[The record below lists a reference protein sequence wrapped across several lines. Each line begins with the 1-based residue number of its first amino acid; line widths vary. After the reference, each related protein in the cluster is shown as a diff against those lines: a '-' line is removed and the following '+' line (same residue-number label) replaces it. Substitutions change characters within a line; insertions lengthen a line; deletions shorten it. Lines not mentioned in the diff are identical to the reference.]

1 MPRITNVQAAFT
13 YGVLDPHII
22 ERRDTKF
29 IAGSLSDGR
38 NIILLPQG
46 GLTDRGGTTDFGRT
60 RKKLTAIAIN
70 TTILSLPNG
79 GSETDLLAGVAITT
93 AAASTTRFVLFQ
105 CDFAVATL
113 VHMIDIKGLSIA
125 TTAAAGALISEYW
138 SGVAWVAFAPA
149 QRITLSSHS
158 RRFASGAPGHAGIS
172 STKFRVCIDATTAAG
187 AVTFDGIALS
197 VESATRSD
205 GIVRRY
211 APEQGMAHQYIVTEG
226 NIDFY
231 EGGVWRASAQFP
243 ITEEIIRT
251 IKFEPKYDSILC
263 FEQSLRSQQVFRLA
277 SSFEWS
283 CDPIAWQNMPLVD
296 YGGVY
301 TNGVDCVQQLQTFDI
316 TAGEGFDLTVE
327 GLTTAT
333 IVFDNNDTNMA
344 ANVKAAMEAL
354 SNVDPG
360 LTVSSF
366 SGGGVGVG
374 KTITVTFTGDG
385 NSERE
390 WLRMVGTSQ
399 GNDGFIQVKLITKG
413 KAPGED
419 IMSDARGW
427 PAVGRYAQQ
436 RLILGGLKS
445 RPNDVLAS
453 VTGDPFN
460 LNTEIDVA
468 TKAFSYEIDSSENNS
483 IRDIFVGRTLM
494 FYGDQQLSFLKNAI
508 LSADEAPQFG
518 SSDAPGIKATTTPV
532 SSDSAIFH
540 VQDGGTTL
548 RMTSYTELEQNFVA
562 DNASVLSAF
571 LIKDP
576 TELFRRRA
584 LGSVDTDLMMM
595 INADGSLTAL
605 TLMRTQEVSGY
616 APWSTDGA
624 FRSGCADHDNIVWF
638 LVDRLVNGVTEL
650 RLEKMEAEKLLD
662 EAIEIAQASSKTV
675 AGLSR
680 FNGRTVYAVAN
691 DSVYGPFIVSGGS
704 ITLPEVATQVRVGSW
719 IAPLA
724 TDPDVSLT
732 EESRTRMARLK
743 RVNRAEISVMNTTS
757 LAISVNDGPVIDV
770 PLRTNDDTFFD
781 QGPLARPFTGKVEA
795 EGMHG
800 FTDHGRLTLTM
811 TYPGFWTIRS
821 VTKSVVA

>member
-46 GLTDRGGTTDFGRT
+46 GLTDRGGTTDYGRA
-60 RKKLTAIAIN
+60 RKKLTAVVIN

-79 GSETDLLAGVAITT
+79 GSETNLLAGTAITT
-93 AAASTTRFVLFQ
+93 GAVATTRYVLFQ

-125 TTAAAGALISEYW
+125 TTAANGALISEYW
-138 SGVAWVAFAPA
+138 NGVAWVAFAPA
-149 QRITLSSHS
+149 QKITLSSHS

-172 STKFRVCIDATTAAG
+172 ATKFRVCVNATTAAG
-187 AVTFDGIALS
+187 AVTFNGIALS
-197 VESATRSD
+197 AESATRSD

-211 APEQGMAHQYIVTEG
+211 APEQGMAHQYVVTEG

-231 EGGVWRASAQFP
+231 EGGTWRASALCP
-243 ITEEIIRT
+243 ITEAILRL
-251 IKFEPKYDSILC
+251 IKFEPKYDSILA
-263 FEQSLRSQQVFRLA
+263 FQQTLHPQQVLRLG
-277 SSFEWS
+277 SSTEWACDGVVFE
-283 CDPIAWQNMPLVD
+283 NVPLVD

-301 TNGVDCVQQLQTFDI
+301 SNGVTAKQKLVFFDLPG
-316 TAGEGFDLTVE
+316 AKPFDLTLE
-327 GLTTAT
+327 GQTTST
-333 IVFDNNDTNMA
+333 ILHSDTDVDLA
-344 ANVKAAMEAL
+344 ANIQAALEAL
-354 SNVDPG
+354 STVAPG
-360 LTVSSF
+360 LTVSSTGNGF
-366 SGGGVGVG
+366 SV
-374 KTITVTFTGDG
+374 TIEFTGGD
-385 NSERE
+385 NANRE
-390 WLRMVGTSQ
+390 WLKMTGTSESS
-399 GNDGFIQVKLITKG
+399 GGFIQVQVLEKG

-436 RLILGGLKS
+436 RLIMGGLKS
-445 RPNDVLAS
+445 RPNDILAS

-460 LNTEIDVA
+460 LDTEIDVA
-468 TKAFSYEIDSSENNS
+468 TKSFSYEIDSSENNS
-483 IRDIFVGRTLM
+483 VRDIFVGRTLM
-494 FYGDQQLSFLKNAI
+494 FYGDQQLSFLKNTV

-518 SSDAPGIKATTTPV
+518 SSDAPGIKSTTSPV

-540 VQDGGTTL
+540 VQEGGTTL

-576 TELFRRRA
+576 VDLFRRRA
-584 LGSVDTDLMMM
+584 LGSVDSDLMMM
-595 INADGSLTAL
+595 VNADGSITAL

-616 APWSTDGA
+616 APWATDGS
-624 FRSGCADHDNIVWF
+624 FRSGCTDHDNVVWL

-650 RLEKMEAEKLLD
+650 RLEKMEPEKLLD
-662 EAIEIAQASSKTV
+662 EAIEITQASSVTV
-675 AGLSR
+675 AGLAR

-691 DSVYGPFIVSGGS
+691 DSVYGPFVVGGGS
-704 ITLPEVATQVRVGSW
+704 ITLPEVATSIRVGTW

-732 EESRTRMARLK
+732 EESKTRMARLK

-757 LAISVNDGPVIDV
+757 LAISANEGPVIDV
-770 PLRTNDDTFFD
+770 PLCSNDDTFFD
-781 QGPLARPFTGKVEA
+781 EGPLARPFTGKVDA

-800 FTDHGRLTLTM
+800 FTDHGRLKLTQS
-811 TYPGFWTIRS
+811 YPGFLTVRS